1 MSFNESID
9 NNILNLKIISK
20 IEENDKLITS
30 NNLLKI
36 DRPTLL
42 QGMHRWIGN
51 ESRSNAIERL
61 SEIYDEGFK
70 ITDDLLSKEKSLKEN
85 QNELCDTNSQVFQ
98 KYIVEFTNSLNGI
111 DNLKKTY
118 KNDVLIL
125 SQLEM
130 IINKVNTRLEKMN
143 DIFKININ

>member
-20 IEENDKLITS
+20 IEENDKLITT
-30 NNLLKI
+30 NDLLKI
-36 DRPTLL
+36 DRPTLF
-42 QGMHRWIGN
+42 QGVHRWIGN
-51 ESRSNAIERL
+51 EGRQNTIERL
-61 SEIYDEGFK
+61 NEIYDTGFK
-70 ITDDLLSKEKSLKEN
+70 ITDELLSKEKSVPEN
-85 QNELCDTNSQVFQ
+85 QNELGDTNSQIFQ

-111 DNLKKTY
+111 DNLRKTY

-130 IINKVNTRLEKMN
+130 ISNKVNTRLEKMN
-143 DIFKININ
+143 DIFKIKVN

>member
-20 IEENDKLITS
+20 IEENDKLITT

-36 DRPTLL
+36 DRPTLF
-42 QGMHRWIGN
+42 QGVHRWIGN
-51 ESRSNAIERL
+51 EGRQNTIERL
-61 SEIYDEGFK
+61 NEIYETSFN
-70 ITDDLLSKEKSLKEN
+70 ITDDLLNKEKSVKEDK
-85 QNELCDTNSQVFQ
+85 NELGNTNSQIFQ

-111 DNLKKTY
+111 DNLRKTY

-130 IINKVNTRLEKMN
+130 ISNKVNTRLEKMN
-143 DIFKININ
+143 DIFKIKVN

>member
-9 NNILNLKIISK
+9 NNILNLKIITK
-20 IEENDKLITS
+20 IEENDKLITN

-51 ESRSNAIERL
+51 ESRCNTIERL
-61 SEIYDEGFK
+61 SEIYEAGFN
-70 ITDDLLSKEKSLKEN
+70 ITDDLLNKEKSVKEDT
-85 QNELCDTNSQVFQ
+85 NELGNTNSQVFQ

-111 DNLKKTY
+111 DNLRKTY

-130 IINKVNTRLEKMN
+130 ISNKVNTRLEKMN
-143 DIFKININ
+143 DIFKIKVN